1 MNTDAPSLDNIAADK
16 KPTGSRLNV
25 SRKILLVV
33 LAAVLTGIS
42 LLVYFGIQN
51 QRDGINTLA
60 IANNLTIT
68 QLMAEQMSGGL
79 KWKKTEK
86 ITEVYTEMAEK
97 EGTTLASVLTLNT
110 KGEEVTNY
118 QSSTLEN
125 ADLKQFINNHKSD
138 ITPTAIL
145 SEKTETH
152 HIIAT
157 PVKTSKGSFVGH
169 AVIAWSLEKL
179 NKQLEDSLFDQ
190 MILGLSVL
198 VGSMLLTAFLLSKI
212 ITKPLN
218 LLTNAMSLLASGD
231 NSVSIAGLDRSDDV
245 GDMSRAVQVF
255 KENAEKVKTLQ
266 IENEKEAAAK
276 TARSA
281 ARQKED
287 EEREQEKLMQGK
299 AAEKA
304 ASEERAQLIQQLA
317 TTLEESVNSIA
328 HQISASA
335 VEMEQ
340 QAKTMVSSA
349 ENTDKHS
356 TTIASASE
364 NAAQNVGSVASA
376 TEELSA
382 SLQEISRQVTVSSG
396 ISKETLQ
403 ETEATD
409 QVVSDLATSA
419 GEIGNVVDLINDI
432 AAQTNLLALNATIE
446 AARAGEAGKGFAVVA
461 SEVKGLASQ
470 TTRATEEIARQ
481 IDMMQSVTGN
491 VVTAVQGI
499 KVRITQID
507 ETVQTISAAV
517 EEQNAATL
525 EITQNVQLASERTGE
540 VSKNVSDVSSMASI
554 SGEAASNLLSSV
566 GTLSD
571 HSSNLQSTVDTVLK
585 DIRSMA

>member
-1 MNTDAPSLDNIAADK
+1 MNTDASSLGNKAVDK
-16 KPTGSRLNV
+16 KPSSSRLNV

-33 LAAVLTGIS
+33 LATVLTGIS

-51 QRDGINTLA
+51 QRDDINNLA

-79 KWKKTEK
+79 KWKKTSK

-97 EGTTLASVLTLNT
+97 EGTTLASVLTLNG
-110 KGEEVTNY
+110 KGEEVTKY

-125 ADLKQFINNHKSD
+125 ADLKGFIASHKTN
-138 ITPTAIL
+138 ITPTEII
-145 SEKTETH
+145 SEKTGTH
-152 HIIAT
+152 HIIVT
-157 PVKTSKGSFVGH
+157 PVTTSKGSFVGH
-169 AVIAWSLEKL
+169 TVIAWSLEKL
-179 NKQLEDSLFDQ
+179 NQQLDANLFDQ
-190 MILGLSVL
+190 ILLGLSVL
-198 VGSMLLTAFLLSKI
+198 VGSMILTAILLSKI

-218 LLTNAMSLLASGD
+218 LLTDAMSLLASGD

-255 KENAEKVKTLQ
+255 KENAEKVKILQ
-266 IENEKEAAAK
+266 IENEKEAEAK
-276 TARSA
+276 TARIA

-287 EEREQEKLMQGK
+287 EEREQEKLAQQI
-299 AAEKA
+299 AAEKVA
-304 ASEERAQLIQQLA
+304 TEERAQLIQQLA

-328 HQISASA
+328 QQISASA

-382 SLQEISRQVTVSSG
+382 SLQEINRQVSVSSNV
-396 ISKETLQ
+396 SKETLQ
-403 ETEATD
+403 ETEETD
-409 QVVSDLATSA
+409 QIVSDLAASA

-470 TTRATEEIARQ
+470 TTKATEEIARQ

-491 VVTAVQGI
+491 VVTAVKGI
-499 KVRITQID
+499 KARISQID
-507 ETVQTISAAV
+507 GTVNTISTAV

-540 VSKNVSDVSSMASI
+540 VSKSVSDVSSMASI
-554 SGEAASNLLSSV
+554 SGEAASNLLNSV
-566 GTLSD
+566 GTLSG
-571 HSSNLQSTVDTVLK
+571 HSTNLQSTVDTVLK
-585 DIRSMA
+585 DIRSMS